1 MDRFMVAVAK
11 ETLAFS
17 AAHFLTL
24 PGHICERL
32 HGHNYRLSARVWG
45 PASPTTGFVV
55 DFAELK
61 GTLRAL
67 VERLDHRVLIPARC
81 GDLVLREEGDRLL
94 IDYLRPEWL
103 VVPRSHACLLPVTH
117 TTAER
122 LAEYL
127 AGETWAVLT
136 RGGGSTLEAL
146 ELDVEESA
154 GQSATF
160 RIAANRTA

>member
-1 MDRFMVAVAK
+1 
-11 ETLAFS
+11 
-17 AAHFLTL
+17 
-24 PGHICERL
+24 
-32 HGHNYRLSARVWG
+32 
-45 PASPTTGFVV
+45 
-55 DFAELK
+55 
-61 GTLRAL
+61 
-67 VERLDHRVLIPARC
+67 
-81 GDLVLREEGDRLL
+81 VLREEGDRLL